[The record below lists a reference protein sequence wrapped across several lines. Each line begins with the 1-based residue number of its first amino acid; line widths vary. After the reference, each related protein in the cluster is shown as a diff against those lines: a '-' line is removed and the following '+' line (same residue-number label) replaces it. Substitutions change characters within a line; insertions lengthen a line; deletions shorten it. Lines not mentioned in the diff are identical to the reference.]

1 MSERQRIVVI
11 GGVACGP
18 KAAARAR
25 RMDPNAEITIIEQ
38 GSALSYAGCGM
49 PYYIKGT
56 VSEMREL
63 MCTPVGTPRNASFF
77 RNVKNIEVYTRTRA
91 VSIDREHKLV
101 RAVNLETGEQYEF
114 PYDKLVL
121 ATGGYSV
128 MPPIPGIRLDYVF
141 GLREPRN
148 ASAIRDAISSGSI
161 KRVVIV
167 GGGLIGL
174 EMSEALVE
182 RGLEVDVVEMMP
194 HVLPGLLDVETAAFL
209 TKHIVAKG
217 VNVYTGEK
225 VIRLEGDLGAVNRVI
240 TEKRELPADMVL
252 IAVGVRPRSDLA
264 REAGLEI
271 GPHGGILVN
280 EWMQTSDPDIYAGG
294 DCVENKHLITGE
306 WAYAPL
312 GSTANKHGRVI
323 GTNIAGGDEVFPG
336 ILGTAIVKVFDY
348 NVGRTGLTEQEARQ
362 RGYNVVTCLA
372 PGPDKPHYY
381 PTAQTLLIK
390 LIADADTRRLLG
402 IQAVGPGEA
411 DKRVDVAATALR
423 FKATVDDVATLDLTY
438 APPYSQALDN
448 LIHAANIVRNKIDG
462 LAESISPQ
470 EVKAKMDRG
479 DDFILLDVRSPA
491 EYEAVRIED
500 PRVRLIPLGRL
511 RPSLDDLPRDKEIIP
526 FCKISLRGYE
536 AYRIL
541 KGAGF
546 TNVRF
551 MDGGIVAWP
560 YELKQG
566 A

>member
-1 MSERQRIVVI
+1 
-11 GGVACGP
+11 
-18 KAAARAR
+18 
-25 RMDPNAEITIIEQ
+25 
-38 GSALSYAGCGM
+38 
-49 PYYIKGT
+49 
-56 VSEMREL
+56 
-63 MCTPVGTPRNASFF
+63 
-77 RNVKNIEVYTRTRA
+77 
-91 VSIDREHKLV
+91 
-101 RAVNLETGEQYEF
+101 
-114 PYDKLVL
+114 
-121 ATGGYSV
+121 
-128 MPPIPGIRLDYVF
+128 
-141 GLREPRN
+141 
-148 ASAIRDAISSGSI
+148 
-161 KRVVIV
+161 
-167 GGGLIGL
+167 
-174 EMSEALVE
+174 
-182 RGLEVDVVEMMP
+182 
-194 HVLPGLLDVETAAFL
+194 
-209 TKHIVAKG
+209 
-217 VNVYTGEK
+217 
-225 VIRLEGDLGAVNRVI
+225 
-240 TEKRELPADMVL
+240 
-252 IAVGVRPRSDLA
+252 
-264 REAGLEI
+264 
-271 GPHGGILVN
+271 
-280 EWMQTSDPDIYAGG
+280 
-294 DCVENKHLITGE
+294 VENKHLITGE

-423 FKATVDDVATLDLTY
+423 FKATVDDVATLDLAY